1 MSDSTTVVIPDE
13 LYAHHRDRFRW
24 ASRLV
29 ETYLEPKN
37 LRCLDLG
44 CGSGNMLLALK
55 KFGAAA
61 VTGLDIDLN
70 FMGPASMYRLAEE
83 LGISLD
89 GCERLQ
95 GEITSMPA
103 DARWDLI
110 AMYDV
115 FEHVTTPL
123 ETLANCRQRL
133 PLGGT
138 LFLSTSPLYYS
149 PVGHHCWHLFPRATQ
164 PWAHLYEAD
173 AARKIQDDN
182 PWHGKVFSELNK
194 ATAPQ
199 ILALLDETG
208 FTVDRVDIFRAP
220 ETLDGNPHRDTILR
234 NAPSEEDLYLEAI
247 NLVARAR

>member
-1 MSDSTTVVIPDE
+1 MSDSSTVVIPDE

-29 ETYLEPKN
+29 DTYLQPKN

-55 KFGAAA
+55 NAGAAA

-83 LGISLD
+83 LNIPLD

-103 DARWDLI
+103 DARWDLV

-115 FEHVTTPL
+115 FEHVTTPR
-123 ETLANCRQRL
+123 ETLAGIRQRL
-133 PLGGT
+133 RLGGT

-149 PVGHHCWHLFPRATQ
+149 PVGHHCWNLFPRETQ
-164 PWAHLYEAD
+164 PWVHLYEPD
-173 AARKIQDDN
+173 LARTVEATN
-182 PWHGKVFSELNK
+182 PWHGKVFAELNRC
-194 ATAPQ
+194 TVPQ

-208 FTVDRVDIFRAP
+208 FAVDRADYIRAA
-220 ETLDGNPHRDTILR
+220 ETLDGNPHRETILR
-234 NAPSEEDLYLEAI
+234 NTPSEEDLYLEAI